1 MKLKTISKILLAI
14 LVLTISIGVISA
26 ADNNATVLEAPTN
39 NIDKNVLA
47 DHDWDDDDW
56 DDDDDDDDDWD
67 DDDRYKSGCRSNNRE
82 IQEEQ
87 LLQDKS

>member
-14 LVLTISIGVISA
+14 LVLTISLGVISA

-47 DHDWDDDDW
+47 DYDWDDDW

-67 DDDRYKSGCRSNNRE
+67 DDDRYEWDRDHGYHKSMPSKVIKGN
-82 IQEEQ
+82 I
-87 LLQDKS
+87 